1 MEVPLPAGAL
11 PASGEVRPLA
21 PDEEAFVRAFRR
33 ATLVLNRALDLDL
46 VTAHGLSGVE
56 YEVLMHLSEAP
67 ERQLRMSE
75 LATACAMSLSGM
87 TRIVTRLEREK
98 LVERVRCETDM
109 RGLNAV
115 LTDAGFA
122 RLEQAWP
129 THLASVRRHMMD
141 HLSDVDLG
149 AVTAALHKF
158 ATEACA
164 SAAEACAESD
174 EACAAADDAERE
186 RELAPEP
193 QPLG

>member
-1 MEVPLPAGAL
+1 M
-11 PASGEVRPLA
+11 
-21 PDEEAFVRAFRR
+21 RAFRR
-33 ATLVLNRALDLDL
+33 ASLVLNRAVDLDL
-46 VTAHGLSGVE
+46 VTAHGLTGVE

-75 LATACAMSLSGM
+75 LAAACAMSLSGM
-87 TRIVTRLEREK
+87 TRIVTRLEREN

-115 LTDAGFA
+115 LTDAGLA

-141 HLSDVDLG
+141 HLGDVDLD

-164 SAAEACAESD
+164 SAAEACAAAD
-174 EACAAADDAERE
+174 EVCAAADDVERE
-186 RELAPEP
+186 RELAPSP
-193 QPLG
+193 QRLG